1 MDSNDTNTK
10 GTTMTTYQAA
20 QAKALEMIGMTI
32 EDTERTDF
40 FRRSG
45 TKAGKVLRSL
55 GYTRERF
62 PTMGGRA
69 NILWAEPAAPGEYR
83 PPVCQDHTPAF
94 YVLTSVL
101 VRNG

>member
-1 MDSNDTNTK
+1 VNHTNTK

-20 QAKALEMIGMTI
+20 NAKALEMIGMTI
-32 EDTERTDF
+32 ADTERTDF

-45 TKAGKVLRSL
+45 VKAGKVLRSL

-69 NILWAEPAAPGEYR
+69 VIQWAAPAAPGEYR
-83 PPVCQDHTPAF
+83 QPVALDHVPAF
-94 YVLTSVL
+94 TVL
-101 VRNG
+101 VGVLANNN